1 MSVRFWDPL
10 GTLGFRS
17 VDSYAFGCRFSTLR
31 VRALGAQSLGRESGR
46 ERVRWSERGKERE
59 RESERDERERER
71 ARETRERERQR
82 EREREKERERERK
95 RERERI
101 KGRETLEIDCT
112 EGLELQQSESEAGFQ
127 GLGFRLVGLMA

>member
-1 MSVRFWDPL
+1 MSGKVLHIL
-10 GTLGFRS
+10 GCGTGELTGKGQGDRG
-17 VDSYAFGCRFSTLR
+17 D
-31 VRALGAQSLGRESGR
+31 RETGG
-46 ERVRWSERGKERE
+46 ERQGERE
-59 RESERDERERER
+59 RE
-71 ARETRERERQR
+71 TERQRDR
-82 EREREKERERERK
+82 ERERETEREREKERERERERK